1 MVSES
6 HFICGIDP
14 GISAGAISLL
24 KDKDLIKTWVLPKG
38 DKGLDLEDLCNI
50 ISEIQSIY
58 KPLFVLE
65 EIHSIFGAA
74 VGTMFKMGRGVGN
87 IEATLSCNGCSYILV
102 QPKKWQSKIWLE
114 SDIVYKDPSAKR
126 KVKDTKATSLN
137 AVKRLFPNESEK
149 LMYGSNEKISGRRNL
164 FKDGIVD
171 SVLIAYSQI

>member
-1 MVSES
+1 MKY
-6 HFICGIDP
+6 ICGIDP

-50 ISEIQSIY
+50 VSEIQSIY

-65 EIHSIFGAA
+65 EIHAIFGTA
-74 VGTMFKMGRGVGN
+74 VGSMFSMARGLGN
-87 IEATLSCNGCSYILV
+87 IESTLSCNECNYILV
-102 QPKKWQSKIWLE
+102 QPKKWQFKVWLD